1 MIVPSNDFPL
11 EGDYQ
16 VLWSQTAKFESGRT
30 ITLKEG
36 FAARG
41 TMTVTANFAV
51 PEAPLGL
58 YYVAFARPG
67 RDEPTI
73 LSFNVIPCLKVQPA
87 SASPG
92 ASVTIYGTGFP
103 AEDTG
108 AINIDGKPANLNIT
122 ASKTGSFAV
131 DLVIPAVPA
140 SEHQLTVTSSKLS
153 TNITPVTLS
162 VLPAISVDPQ
172 LPQAGSKVTINGRGF
187 AAKSIVSV
195 KCNDIPITN
204 SPSTDEN
211 GNLSYS
217 FTLPQNP
224 EKGYKFTAADQA
236 SNIATISVGSSPS
249 PSPPS
254 PAPSP
259 QPPTTPEPKNP
270 PPTVSK
276 TLPRPTALEPKGQ
289 TFGILG
295 TEPVKFVWTQMSGS
309 NLNTIF
315 YTLEVADN
323 YKFSPVKPEMRAS
336 GINQN
341 SYTMNLEPGTYY
353 WRVKANDP
361 TGNESDWANSL
372 YTFNVGLLST
382 WLIILGVIVYI
393 IFCYLLI
400 RSLFRRR
407 QRQSTYYHY

>member
-1 MIVPSNDFPL
+1 MTVPSNDFPL

-16 VLWSQTAKFESGRT
+16 LLWSQTAKFENGRT

-73 LSFNVIPCLKVQPA
+73 LSFSVTPCLKIQPA
-87 SASPG
+87 LASPG

-108 AINIDGKPANLNIT
+108 TINFDGTPTNLKIT
-122 ASKTGSFAV
+122 AGKTGSFVV
-131 DLVIPAVPA
+131 DLVVPAVPA

-153 TNITPVTLS
+153 TNIDPAKVS
-162 VLPAISVDPQ
+162 VVPAITIDPK
-172 LPQAGSKVTINGRGF
+172 LPQAGAKVTINGGGF
-187 AAKSIVSV
+187 AAKSMVSI
-195 KCNDIPITN
+195 KCNDAPIAN
-204 SPSTDEN
+204 SPSTDES

-217 FTLPQNP
+217 FTLSPNP
-224 EKGYKFTAADQA
+224 EKGYKFNATDQA
-236 SNIATISVGSSPS
+236 SNIATISVGAS
-249 PSPPS
+249 PSPPPPS
-254 PAPSP
+254 PTPSP
-259 QPPTTPEPKNP
+259 QPHTTPEPKIP
-270 PPTVSK
+270 ASTVSK
-276 TLPRPTALEPKGQ
+276 TLSRPTALEPKGQ

-295 TEPVKFVWTQMSGS
+295 TEPVKFVWTQISGS
-309 NLNTIF
+309 NLNTVF

-323 YKFSPVKPEMRAS
+323 YKFSQVKPEMRAS

-353 WRVKANDP
+353 WRVKANDT

-372 YTFNVGLLST
+372 YTFSVGLLST
-382 WLIILGVIVYI
+382 WLIVLGVIVFI
-393 IFCYLLI
+393 IICYLLV
-400 RSLFRRR
+400 RSLFRRSKT
-407 QRQSTYYHY
+407 QSPYYYY